1 MPYTQRR
8 ARTPPG
14 AIFRSMAL
22 LKGDR
27 FSVAALVALM
37 SAAALGAYA
46 SSATARTPTAKTQTS
61 KRALL
66 QSRQLW
72 ATIDVCNAPDQPSRV
87 GVRGSMPGDGQ
98 AGDTMYMRF
107 RLQYLS
113 STTKHWVDL
122 TTEANSGY
130 VAVGRGKSTR
140 QGGNTFQL
148 IPVPG
153 RPAFILRGVVSF
165 QWRRGATIVA
175 TAARG
180 TTAGRHSLA
189 GADPA
194 GFSAATCA
202 IG

>member
-1 MPYTQRR
+1 MPFTQRR
-8 ARTPPG
+8 ARTLPG

-22 LKGDR
+22 LKGAR
-27 FSVAALVALM
+27 FSVAALLALM

-46 SSATARTPTAKTQTS
+46 SPATAGAPTAKTQTS
-61 KRALL
+61 KQALL

-98 AGDTMYMRF
+98 ARDTMYMRF

-113 STTKHWVDL
+113 STTKQWVDL
-122 TTEANSGY
+122 TTEASY